1 MNNFLADY
9 ASIKNGSYGK
19 LMKAYYAK
27 NKTDVSSTARK
38 TATYKPN
45 PAKKSKDSAETLTKI
60 KKDADNLK
68 ASADTLLKTGEGSLF
83 EGNDRDALY
92 KAFSSFVDN
101 YNSVLDSA
109 GKSDT
114 ATIQHRASMMASAT
128 QANKNLLA
136 KVGITLNDNRLS
148 IDKEAFEAADL
159 HSIKSLFNDNYSY
172 ANRISSYS
180 SYISNKAGAEGASTT
195 NTTTNKVTTGST
207 NTSKD
212 SADTLTN
219 IKDSTGKF
227 IASADTLLKTGKDSV
242 FESKN
247 DEDLYNAISA
257 FVTDYNSVLDTAG
270 KSNVSTI
277 RQRVTMMTNATQS
290 YKNMLGKIGISVDS
304 NNRLSVNKEAFQAA
318 NKDSVKSLFNESY
331 SYGGRVSSYASYI
344 NTKAA
349 SEASKANTYSSTG
362 SYTNN
367 YNSGSVYNDYF

>member
-92 KAFSSFVDN
+92 KAVSSFVDN

-247 DEDLYNAISA
+247 DEDLYNAVSA

-304 NNRLSVNKEAFQAA
+304 NNSLTAAEYLLMLLILTQRQHPRLQKQILIHQQEAIPITITP
-318 NKDSVKSLFNESY
+318 VL
-331 SYGGRVSSYASYI
+331 YI
-344 NTKAA
+344 MIISRK
-349 SEASKANTYSSTG
+349 
-362 SYTNN
+362 
-367 YNSGSVYNDYF
+367 F